1 MRSRTYPKERFT
13 MRNLKR
19 LELEIAIMERL
30 FGHSNISYAEDGS
43 WIKISNYRLPQGE
56 YEYNLVTMTL
66 QIIIPENYDNSS
78 VIEVYLDR
86 DLRIRK
92 KKKFLALPHTSDH
105 KEAIGR
111 GYIWLC
117 FEPPDV
123 FVSLLDFINTLKAY
137 FTNPFNYQKI

>member
-1 MRSRTYPKERFT
+1 

-43 WIKISNYRLPQGE
+43 WIKISNYKLPINE
-56 YEYNLVTMTL
+56 CEYNSLTTTL
-66 QIIIPENYDNSS
+66 QIIIPGEYDNAS
-78 VIEVYLDR
+78 VIGAYIDR

-92 KKKFLALPHTSDH
+92 KKKFVTLPHTSDH
-105 KEAIGR
+105 KEAIGK

-137 FTNPFNYQKI
+137 FTNPFNYQKL

>member
-1 MRSRTYPKERFT
+1 

-43 WIKISNYRLPQGE
+43 WIKISNYKLPNNE
-56 YEYNLVTMTL
+56 CEYNLDSATIQVV
-66 QIIIPENYDNSS
+66 IPKNYDTSS
-78 VIEVYLDR
+78 VTEVYIDR
-86 DLRIRK
+86 HLRIRK
-92 KKKFLALPHTSDH
+92 KKKFAMLPHTSDH
-105 KEAIGR
+105 KEAIGN

-137 FTNPFNYQKI
+137 FTNPFNYQKL

>member
-1 MRSRTYPKERFT
+1 

-19 LELEIAIMERL
+19 LELETAIMERL
-30 FGHSNISYAEDGS
+30 FGHSNISYAEDGG
-43 WIKISNYRLPQGE
+43 WIKISNYKLPINE
-56 YEYNLVTMTL
+56 CEYNSLTTTL
-66 QIIIPENYDNSS
+66 QIIIPKEYDNAS
-78 VIEVYLDR
+78 VIEAYIDR

-92 KKKFLALPHTSDH
+92 KKKFIMLPHTSDH
-105 KEAIGR
+105 KEAIGK

-137 FTNPFNYQKI
+137 FTNPFNYQKL